1 MSWTDE
7 ELDKL
12 FSDSAGDMTFEYKKE
27 YFKDIEN
34 YLPISKK
41 RDILWTGMTL
51 FMGSIVV
58 YLMIQP
64 VNSVWKNPVSAQHI
78 AINNIEDS
86 DSNLNQGQNT
96 IKVGEVLSGE
106 VGETNI
112 RFETVNEKDNQSVYS
127 GVVSN
132 TVEKQT
138 ESNSNDF
145 VALADS
151 PAKSKTDNTLN
162 VSDDHTDLSLLELE
176 LLKSEGLS
184 KNLLK
189 AAPQID
195 RIDVTP
201 GVDFFVQGIAG
212 VGQGKMLP
220 GEKVSKIT
228 GLGVGVELNRRKLTA
243 SVSLN
248 GVVSHHQGM
257 ELSRISKVYGFG
269 ATEYKSTIEYSK
281 LFLAESELTLGY
293 RFGRFTAFSGVNVNY
308 LVTTESTV
316 SSFENEK
323 LNTLDVRKLYGYNT
337 GLKNWGL
344 KPMVGMSYDF
354 KNRIQVGANIGAQV
368 IQTVE
373 PEFLEGTSR
382 PLPLEGRLY
391 LRLKL

>member
-12 FSDSAGDMTFEYKKE
+12 FSDSAGEMTFEYKKE
-27 YFKDIEN
+27 YFRDIEKH
-34 YLPISKK
+34 LPISKK

-51 FMGSIVV
+51 LMGSIVV

-64 VNSVWKNPVSAQHI
+64 VNTVMNGSMMSHQLA
-78 AINNIEDS
+78 
-86 DSNLNQGQNT
+86 QNT
-96 IKVGEVLSGE
+96 EQSSEVFAEKLNTSISEEELS
-106 VGETNI
+106 
-112 RFETVNEKDNQSVYS
+112 Q
-127 GVVSN
+127 VV
-132 TVEKQT
+132 
-138 ESNSNDF
+138 
-145 VALADS
+145 
-151 PAKSKTDNTLN
+151 PR
-162 VSDDHTDLSLLELE
+162 DLSLSTLNSVQTNTSDSYVTTGDIDESATSFEEVAKTEVPSKSLEVNSISSIDLGQDENTLSQLDAE
-176 LLKSEGLS
+176 LL
-184 KNLLK
+184 NTK
-189 AAPQID
+189 ALNQELMAAGPQID

-201 GVDFFVQGIAG
+201 GLDFFVQGVAG
-212 VGQGKMLP
+212 IGQGKMLP

-243 SVSLN
+243 SFALN
-248 GVVSHHQGM
+248 GVISHHEGM

-269 ATEYKSTIEYSK
+269 STEYKSTIEYSK

-293 RFGRFTAFSGVNVNY
+293 RMGRFTAFSGVNVNY

-323 LNTLDVRKLYGYNT
+323 MNTLDVRKLYGYKT

-344 KPMVGMSYDF
+344 KPMVGLSYDF
-354 KNRIQVGANIGAQV
+354 KNRIQLGANFGAQV

-373 PEFLEGTSR
+373 PDYLEGTSR